1 MTSRL
6 SANKPK
12 IFCEAMMKNCLLWAT
27 LLSLLVGAGWACKRP
42 EEKKM
47 QSIFRFNSPDGVTSL
62 DPIHAETEANV
73 HVVAQFYNSLFEYDE
88 KLQLKPCLADSA
100 IVSPDGCSYTIYLKK
115 GVFFHDHPVF
125 PEGRGREMKATDVVY
140 SFKRVL
146 DTKGGSAGAWVFQDR
161 VLQTPEGN
169 ISDTCFVAADEY
181 IVRIHLQSPFVPFLQ
196 LLSMPFTYIVPEEAV
211 NFYGKD
217 FKKHPVGTGAFVFEE
232 WLEYNYLRMRKN
244 PYYFKYDEVGKRMP
258 YLDAV
263 EISFISDEKEE
274 FAAFEQGKID
284 FINSLSTDFINK
296 ILNKD
301 GTINNLY
308 AESYKVEKVPIINT
322 EYIGIQMGRN
332 NYMDNP
338 NHPLLDVR
346 IRQALNYAIDRREIV
361 EELRRNVGQP
371 ATSGLIPPILSK
383 EKQFVKGYEYNA
395 KKVYELLAAAGYPE
409 GKGLPELTFYT
420 IPSARYL
427 ADYLQAKFRQFGIQ
441 IKIEENSAATHIA
454 ILNNGTAKIFRLR
467 WLADYPDAENYLTL
481 FHSASLAPG
490 PNKTMYENPQF
501 DSLYTI
507 ACAEKNDSLRHELYR
522 QMEQMVMNDSP
533 VIPIYY
539 DESLQLS
546 QRKVTGLLRGGAYNM
561 KLEKIGIITEK

>member
-1 MTSRL
+1 
-6 SANKPK
+6 
-12 IFCEAMMKNCLLWAT
+12 MMKNCLLWAT
-27 LLSLLVGAGWACKRP
+27 LLSLLIGAGWACKRP
-42 EEKKM
+42 EEKKI

-88 KLQLKPCLADSA
+88 NLKLQPCLADSA
-100 IVSPDGCSYTIYLKK
+100 IISPDGCSYTIYLKK

-125 PEGRGREMKATDVVY
+125 PEGHGREMKATDVVY

-161 VLQTPEGN
+161 VMRTPEGK
-169 ISDTCFVAADEY
+169 ISDTCFVAVDDY
-181 IVRIHLQSPFVPFLQ
+181 VVRIYLQSPFVPFLQ

-232 WLEYNYLRMRKN
+232 WLEYNYLRMRKH

-284 FINSLSTDFINK
+284 FISSLSTDFINK

-308 AESYKVEKVPIINT
+308 AERYKVEKVPIINT
-322 EYIGIQMGRN
+322 EYIGIQMGKS
-332 NYMDNP
+332 NYLDNP

-371 ATSGLIPPILSK
+371 ATAGLIPPILSK

-395 KKVYELLAAAGYPE
+395 KKVYELLAEAGFPE

-427 ADYLQAKFRQFGIQ
+427 GEYLQAKFRQFGIQ
-441 IKIEENSAATHIA
+441 IKIEENSAATHLA
-454 ILNNGTAKIFRLR
+454 ILNNGDSKIFRLR
-467 WLADYPDAENYLTL
+467 WLGDYPDAENYLTL
-481 FHSASLAPG
+481 FHSANTAPG
-490 PNKTMYENPQF
+490 PNKTMYANAQF

-522 QMEQMVMNDSP
+522 QMEQMVMNDAP

-546 QRKVTGLLRGGAYNM
+546 QQRVTGLLRGGAYNM
-561 KLEKIGIITEK
+561 KLEKIGMITEK